1 MDGPRAPAHPGATS
15 GRRAA
20 WATCPALLL
29 WLGLLAGTFLWG
41 SALNE
46 AGHGIKLNAPPFHGH
61 YEWRVT
67 WRVLVPLGFGAAASL
82 LLPPLSSRVAW
93 RRLLVLLVTVAT
105 VWALALAFVNEW
117 DSLTNPV
124 TRDTEYLAAVPL
136 VDSAG
141 PFLRSFTARLGD
153 YPLHVRG
160 HPPGFVLLLWAL
172 NELGLRGPAWV
183 AAVEILGG
191 SAMVAAALVALR
203 ELAGERSARAAAPF
217 LALAPVA
224 VWVATAADA
233 FFAGVSSWGVAL
245 FVTATGR
252 SGLASAVQGLA
263 AGFLLGLALYLS
275 YGTVPLIAIV
285 LTVATARRA
294 ARALLLSA
302 FGVVAVAGAFY
313 LAGFWWLDG
322 LAATLER
329 YRAGAASARPLGY
342 FAVSNIAAFGA
353 ALGPAVAVALVRLR
367 DRRVWLLV
375 GGALIA
381 LVSADLSGLSKGE
394 VERIWL
400 PFAPW
405 LLIAACAL
413 PASTRSAWLA
423 LQAFVAVVIQAGIRT
438 PW

>member
-1 MDGPRAPAHPGATS
+1 M
-15 GRRAA
+15 
-20 WATCPALLL
+20 CLALLL
-29 WLGLLAGTFLWG
+29 WGGLLAGTFLWG

-46 AGHGIKLNAPPFHGH
+46 AGQGIKLNAPPFHGH
-61 YEWRVT
+61 YEWRIT
-67 WRVLVPLGFGAAASL
+67 WRVLVPLGFGTAAAL
-82 LLPPLSSRVAW
+82 LLPSLSNLVAW
-93 RRLLVLLVTVAT
+93 RRLLVLLVAVAT
-105 VWALALAFVNEW
+105 TWALALAFVNEW

-141 PFLRSFTARLGD
+141 PFLRSFTSRLGD
-153 YPLHVRG
+153 YPLHVRS

-172 NELGLRGPAWV
+172 NELGLRGPTWV

-191 SAMVAAALVALR
+191 SVMVAAALVALR
-203 ELAGERSARAAAPF
+203 ELAGEKTARAAAPF

-224 VWVATAADA
+224 VWVATTADA
-233 FFAGVSSWGVAL
+233 FFAGVSSCGVAL
-245 FVTATGR
+245 FVTASGR
-252 SGLASAVQGLA
+252 SGLTSVVQGLA
-263 AGFLLGLALYLS
+263 AGLLLGFALYLS
-275 YGTVPLIAIV
+275 YGMVPLIAIV
-285 LTVATARRA
+285 LAVAIARRA
-294 ARALLLSA
+294 SRAMLASA
-302 FGVVAVAGAFY
+302 VGVVAVAGAFY
-313 LAGFWWLDG
+313 VAGFWWLDG

-329 YRAGAASARPLGY
+329 YRAGVASARPLGY

-367 DRRVWLLV
+367 DQRVWLLA
-375 GGALIA
+375 GAGLIA
-381 LVSADLSGLSKGE
+381 VVTADLSGLSKGE

-405 LLIAACAL
+405 LLIAACVL
-413 PASTRSAWLA
+413 PASSRSAWLA